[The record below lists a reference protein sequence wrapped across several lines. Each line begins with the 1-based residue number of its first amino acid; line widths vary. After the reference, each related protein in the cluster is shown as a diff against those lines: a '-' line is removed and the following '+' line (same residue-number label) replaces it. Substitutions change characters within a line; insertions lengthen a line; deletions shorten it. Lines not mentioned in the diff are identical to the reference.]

1 MAEGGWRMLGRAV
14 LGELENTVT
23 RAAAHGVKSVVRDV
37 ERGATRFKRGLN
49 RVIDRLEEMTVIED
63 ERPPEDPLDRK
74 DR

>member
-14 LGELENTVT
+14 LGELESTMT

-49 RVIDRLEEMTVIED
+49 RVIDRLEEMTVIENGD
-63 ERPPEDPLDRK
+63 EKEEEDN
-74 DR
+74 